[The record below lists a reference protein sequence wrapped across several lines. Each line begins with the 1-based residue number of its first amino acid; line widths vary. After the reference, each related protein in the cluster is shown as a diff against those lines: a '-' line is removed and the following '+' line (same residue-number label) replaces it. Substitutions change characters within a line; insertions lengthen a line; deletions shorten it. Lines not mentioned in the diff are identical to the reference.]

1 MGPSSSP
8 ERIPLVVG
16 ERIDARAV
24 RSPPAPRAP
33 PAVSRHHFRNIRPPG
48 DETRPRRRIDD
59 VRLTPLPRLLPSPR
73 RRSARLSASGVE
85 DGPSPARRA
94 PRSACLARSR
104 SPPSRPSRACPP
116 SVRPSR
122 SSARALP
129 TTTRAPRASAPSLAT
144 RVFTPSTCS
153 CGPPSTFAATT
164 CATPDENVLR
174 AKTTTAEFI
183 YPQWLRAPLLSD
195 PRRVADPTD
204 AHLMLMTDSMVDV
217 SPFIAKFVW
226 HATHPEKTPD
236 SWDRLDEWWRSV
248 VTATRRAA
256 NSSPRRRNASRRSA
270 TRSRTPARP
279 SRGGRTSFLPSGC
292 SRATTWRPSCDC
304 ARRFGRR
311 RTTAR

>member
-164 CATPDENVLR
+164 CATPPTR
-174 AKTTTAEFI
+174 TSS
-183 YPQWLRAPLLSD
+183 APRPPPPS
-195 PRRVADPTD
+195 
-204 AHLMLMTDSMVDV
+204 SC
-217 SPFIAKFVW
+217 
-226 HATHPEKTPD
+226 TP
-236 SWDRLDEWWRSV
+236 SGS
-248 VTATRRAA
+248 
-256 NSSPRRRNASRRSA
+256 
-270 TRSRTPARP
+270 ARP
-279 SRGGRTSFLPSGC
+279 SSPTRDASPTPPTPTSC
-292 SRATTWRPSCDC
+292 S
-304 ARRFGRR
+304 
-311 RTTAR
+311 